1 MHANNSMNHFEF
13 SDLNNV
19 VLKGTGSAAAP
30 RSKRNVPYVA
40 PHNLP
45 DGMFGSLPRARRGA
59 LDLPDG
65 TFGALILPEIGTLA
79 FSTPVVLGSLAAFMA
94 VTGLAKSELDIYLKG
109 FQRGLT
115 RKQVATRNAA
125 LGAGIGA
132 IAMGV
137 MGYAFIKS

>member
-1 MHANNSMNHFEF
+1 MYAQNTMNHFEF

-30 RSKRNVPYVA
+30 RSKRNVRYVA
-40 PHNLP
+40 PVDLP
-45 DGMFGSLPRARRGA
+45 NGTFGSLPRARHGA
-59 LDLPDG
+59 LDLPNG
-65 TFGALILPEIGTLA
+65 TFGALTLPEVGALA
-79 FSTPVVLGSLAAFMA
+79 MSTPVVVGVLAAGM
-94 VTGLAKSELDIYLKG
+94 VISGLITSEWNIYFNG

-132 IAMGV
+132 VAMGV
-137 MGYAFIKS
+137 VGYSFIKS

>member
-1 MHANNSMNHFEF
+1 MHANNTMNHFEF

-30 RSKRNVPYVA
+30 RSKRNVRYVA
-40 PHNLP
+40 PQDLP
-45 DGMFGSLPRARRGA
+45 NGMFGSLPRARHGA
-59 LDLPDG
+59 LDLPNG
-65 TFGALILPEIGTLA
+65 TFGALTLPEVGGLIV
-79 FSTPVVLGSLAAFMA
+79 STPVIVGSLAAALA
-94 VTGLAKSELDIYLKG
+94 VSGLIQSEWNIYFNG

-115 RKQVATRNAA
+115 RKQVAQRNAA

-132 IAMGV
+132 VAMGV

>member
-1 MHANNSMNHFEF
+1 MHANNTMNHFEF
-13 SDLNNV
+13 SDLNNLV
-19 VLKGTGSAAAP
+19 TRGSGSAAAP
-30 RSKRNVPYVA
+30 RSKRNVAYVA

-45 DGMFGSLPRARRGA
+45 NGMFGSLPRARHGA

-65 TFGALILPEIGTLA
+65 TFGALTLPEVGALA
-79 FSTPVVLGSLAAFMA
+79 FSTPVVIGALAA
-94 VTGLAKSELDIYLKG
+94 GLAVSGLVTSEWNIYFNG

-137 MGYAFIKS
+137 VGYSFIKS